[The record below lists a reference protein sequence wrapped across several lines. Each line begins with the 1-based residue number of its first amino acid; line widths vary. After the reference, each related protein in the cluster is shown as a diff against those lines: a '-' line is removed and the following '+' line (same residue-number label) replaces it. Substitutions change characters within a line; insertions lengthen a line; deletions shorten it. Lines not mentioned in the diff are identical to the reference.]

1 MNTAAP
7 QGDSVTA
14 PLSGIR
20 VLDLTTTLSGPWC
33 THILG
38 ALGADV
44 IKLER
49 PGRGDEGRHAGSPEF
64 GDDAAMFMA
73 SNANKRSLAIDLKS
87 AVGTAIARRLA
98 LGSDVFIQNLR
109 PGAAERIGLGFAD
122 LAPHHPR
129 LVYCSLDAFGK
140 RGPRQHE
147 PGYDP
152 LIQACAGIMSTTG
165 EPGRPHVRTGP
176 SIVDLGAGLWAA
188 IGILG
193 ALVGRERT
201 NSAQLVDTSLYEVAV
216 NWQPAQVAS
225 YLATG
230 KVPAPLGR
238 AQTVIVPLEAF
249 EALDGDVMI
258 AAGTDRM
265 FRALCAAIGLAEIG
279 IDRRFSTNRDRIT
292 HHADLTAILG
302 ERIGRETVAHWVER
316 LRAADVPVAP
326 VQDIAQVVADDQF
339 QALGL
344 LQDIPSDRHENLRLI
359 APPLSMNG
367 ERLRLRTPPP
377 ALGEHSTE
385 ILSEL
390 GYGDADIRELC
401 ERGVIEAC

>member
-1 MNTAAP
+1 M
-7 QGDSVTA
+7 SA
-14 PLSGIR
+14 PLAGIK

-38 ALGADV
+38 ALGAEV

-64 GDDAAMFMA
+64 GNDAALFMA
-73 SNANKRSLAIDLKS
+73 SNANKRSLAVDLKS
-87 AVGTAIARRLA
+87 DEGNAIARRLV

-122 LAPHHPR
+122 LAPSHPR

-140 RGPRQHE
+140 RGPRRHD

-152 LIQACAGIMSTTG
+152 LIQAYAGIMSTTG

-188 IGILG
+188 IGIVG
-193 ALVGRERT
+193 ALVGREHT

-225 YLATG
+225 YLVTG
-230 KVPAPLGR
+230 NVPSHLGR

-249 EALDGDVMI
+249 EALDGDLMI

-265 FRALCAAIGLAEIG
+265 FRALCAAIGLAEMG
-279 IDRRFSTNRDRIT
+279 TDPRFSTNRDRIA
-292 HHADLTAILG
+292 HHAQLTAILG
-302 ERIGRETVAHWVER
+302 EALSRQTVAHWLER

-344 LQDIPSDRHENLRLI
+344 LQDIPSERHGVLRLV
-359 APPLSMNG
+359 APPLSIDG
-367 ERLRLRTPPP
+367 ERLQLRTPPP
-377 ALGEHSTE
+377 ALGEHTTE

-390 GYGDADIRELC
+390 GYGDTDIRELC
-401 ERGVIEAC
+401 RRGVIEAAEVSTKEDV